1 MIEDTE
7 LQPHPISCQLR
18 HKLQPDTISS
28 ISVIIRLQLT
38 CAPGISISA
47 TSSYHTISSHC
58 IKWFRRLVVAKRRR
72 PRARVRHVATTLPD
86 GLAHRGISPCKQ
98 RGRSIGIIDVARLPR
113 QHGGFGEIPLVYNPP
128 EAKRVCSDFQSG
140 QVRAMVDGA
149 GYRSHV

>member
-18 HKLQPDTISS
+18 HKLQPDTISN
-28 ISVIIRLQLT
+28 
-38 CAPGISISA
+38 ISISGCNLLVHQA
-47 TSSYHTISSHC
+47 SVYIWYHTIGSHR
-58 IKWFRRLVVAKRRR
+58 IKWFRRLIVAKRRR
-72 PRARVRHVATTLPD
+72 PRARVRHIATTLPD
-86 GLAHRGISPCKQ
+86 GLAHRGISPSKQ

-113 QHGGFGEIPLVYNPP
+113 QHARFGEIPLVYNPP